1 MGTRCAQAI
10 FGSEAARKNRQK
22 ILDFWKPSGTFTSL
36 FLSKIWYT
44 VREIPADYLENRLA
58 ERGTAVMQT
67 PELSIILPVRNLE
80 NEITGILR
88 LLAGQTAHLD
98 MELIVVDMGSGDQT
112 ILEAVQ
118 FLKEEKLHGFVIQ
131 NGSGNVSAALNTG
144 LQKATGEYI
153 TFIFARRLYR
163 DFIRGYLETMR
174 RTGADFVFGSVGEAA
189 AKQAERKTL
198 AAGRVVRKED
208 GAYFVREIIR
218 GNVRLDIS
226 AIMLRRKFLL
236 ERQIY
241 FQESCSHGYAEEFV
255 FQCLLLAKN
264 IIQSPTV
271 MKRDRLFELRRGKAG
286 AIGRDILQ
294 YVEAM
299 LRIQVII
306 ETNCKHD
313 AELGEL
319 FTYEKIPLTVMHCV
333 DVMLREGNG
342 YNAVRGC
349 LKVAGYD
356 RLLVTSRR
364 TSRDLKRRIRCW
376 RMIPWMYQPK

>member
-1 MGTRCAQAI
+1 
-10 FGSEAARKNRQK
+10 
-22 ILDFWKPSGTFTSL
+22 
-36 FLSKIWYT
+36 
-44 VREIPADYLENRLA
+44 
-58 ERGTAVMQT
+58 MQT

-88 LLAGQTAHLD
+88 LLAGQTLHLD
-98 MELIVVDMGSGDQT
+98 TELIVVDMGSGDQT

-118 FLKEEKLHGFVIQ
+118 FIKDEKLRGFVIQ

-144 LQKATGEYI
+144 LQKSTGEYV

-174 RTGADFVFGSVGEAA
+174 RTGADLVFGSVGEAA

-236 ERQIY
+236 ERQIC
-241 FQESCSHGYAEEFV
+241 FQESCSNGYAEEFV

-271 MKRDRLFELRRGKAG
+271 LKRDRIFELKRGKAS
-286 AIGRDILQ
+286 AIGRDIFQ
-294 YVEAM
+294 HVEAM
-299 LRIQVII
+299 LRIQAII
-306 ETNCKHD
+306 ETDCRHD
-313 AELGEL
+313 AELSDL
-319 FTYEKIPLTVMHCV
+319 FTCEKIPLTVMHCV
-333 DVMLREGNG
+333 DIMLKEGNG
-342 YNAVRGC
+342 YNAVRGY

-356 RLLVTSRR
+356 RLLVTNRR
-364 TSRDLKRRIRCW
+364 TSRDLKRRVRYW
-376 RMIPWMYQPK
+376 KLIPWMYQPK